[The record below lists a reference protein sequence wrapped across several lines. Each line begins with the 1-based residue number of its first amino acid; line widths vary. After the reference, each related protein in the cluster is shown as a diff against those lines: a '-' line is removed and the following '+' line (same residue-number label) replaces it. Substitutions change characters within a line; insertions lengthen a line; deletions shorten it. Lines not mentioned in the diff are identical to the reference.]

1 MYFYVVSLFQ
11 ILKSLLKQLSYIL
24 ILTFLLLSLS
34 CKIFKQKGWA
44 DNFKYALDQE
54 KYNGKGSGKGWA
66 SNFQSPFSRERFSK
80 SDGWATN
87 FGSHDNFSKHCKNK
101 GWAIDFRSNLKSDR
115 FNNSGSGFFVLSSP
129 KYEAL
134 KFSDSFS
141 SGSRKAKEGGFV
153 FNDKNKSV
161 KKKWIFNFK
170 SKPITK
176 DSFGSNVEKKHYKDN
191 VYNKKKKRVTKTKG
205 LFKRKREKP
214 YKRKKDMELDLF
226 QFKP

>member
-1 MYFYVVSLFQ
+1 M
-11 ILKSLLKQLSYIL
+11 LKQLSYIL

-153 FNDKNKSV
+153 FNDKNISYSLSLNQNPYPKHCTSGTCS
-161 KKKWIFNFK
+161 KTFNIPNNWTIECGVQILNGASQLK
-170 SKPITK
+170 LII
-176 DSFGSNVEKKHYKDN
+176 
-191 VYNKKKKRVTKTKG
+191 
-205 LFKRKREKP
+205 
-214 YKRKKDMELDLF
+214 
-226 QFKP
+226 